1 MWEIPLGVVVE
12 GEEEKKEKEVI
23 NDSWKKLFTEDFS
36 ISYAESINIYDIG
49 VRSRR

>member
-23 NDSWKKLFTEDFS
+23 NDSWKKLFVFGFLEHETA
-36 ISYAESINIYDIG
+36 I
-49 VRSRR
+49 